1 MRIFLSGPSGVG
13 KSTIIKTLLE
23 RHTGIRLS
31 VSSTTRPPRP
41 GEQDGREYFFVTRAE
56 FEAQASA
63 GGFLEWAAVHDH
75 LYGTSLDRVADLEA
89 SGFDIL
95 FDIDV
100 QGVAQAQA
108 QDSPGCYIM
117 LLPPDMPELTRRL
130 TGRGT
135 EDPPALAT
143 RLENARKEM
152 RAWERYAY
160 LVVND
165 RLAQAIEDVET
176 IIAAH
181 RLTKAEAIRRLAWLS
196 RIG

>member
-13 KSTIIKTLLE
+13 KSTIIKALLE
-23 RHTGIRLS
+23 RHPGLRLS

-41 GEQDGREYFFVTRAE
+41 GEQDGREYFFVTRAD
-56 FEAQASA
+56 FEAQVAA

-75 LYGTSLDRVADLEA
+75 LYGTALDRVAALEA
-89 SGFDIL
+89 SGYDVL

-108 QDSPGCYIM
+108 QGSPGCYIL
-117 LLPPDMPELTRRL
+117 LLPPDMEELQRRL

-135 EDPPALAT
+135 EDPQALAT
-143 RLENARKEM
+143 RLENARTEL
-152 RAWERYAY
+152 RAWDRYAY

-165 RLAQAIEDVET
+165 RLTQAIEDVET

-181 RLTKAEAIRRLAWLS
+181 RLTKAEAIRRFAWLS